1 LYRFGM
7 GCKPPFTYH
16 KKCSYLLA
24 ISGAKERKNFSPDG
38 NLFAAQAAKQ
48 GLGKALPN
56 KFPARGKTA
65 ELRILAPW

>member
-1 LYRFGM
+1 M